1 MLLHRI
7 KDKNKEKRDQKTIR
21 ICKSSKSN
29 NYEKTLLKRNV
40 LSKLLKLVKE
50 LANRILPGIEFHSLG
65 AQLGRLY
72 LQILTL
78 LVGQR
83 AVFELMSVVS
93 G

>member
-65 AQLGRLY
+65 GATWKALSPDFDFVGR
-72 LQILTL
+72 T
-78 LVGQR
+78 
-83 AVFELMSVVS
+83 ASSF
-93 G
+93 